1 MILDIL
7 KALVYTA
14 VFSLAATP
22 LDFRIAGAIGA
33 IDVPKDSRRM
43 HSSPIPRIGGVSLFT
58 SFALFCLIFCKE
70 TASLLC
76 CMLSGAVLIV
86 ILGIIDDCA
95 RMGAKSKLLVQGF
108 ASLAVILSARIFR
121 IEFQALSAIFSF
133 VWLITLTNAH
143 NFIDGLDGL
152 CAGVSI
158 TESLA
163 LGTVLLLGGNV
174 GLSLASFVLGG
185 ACIGFFPYNAH
196 NAKIFMGDTGSTF
209 LGFCLGAISAYLIAY
224 ELSPK
229 AVISVFL
236 IFLLPLADI
245 TFAVT
250 RRLAEGK
257 SPFAADR
264 SHIHH
269 ILADKI
275 GHFRASRRLRLISA
289 LTCLLGV
296 IVYFIL

>member
-1 MILDIL
+1 M
-7 KALVYTA
+7 
-14 VFSLAATP
+14 
-22 LDFRIAGAIGA
+22 
-33 IDVPKDSRRM
+33 
-43 HSSPIPRIGGVSLFT
+43 
-58 SFALFCLIFCKE
+58 
-70 TASLLC
+70 
-76 CMLSGAVLIV
+76 
-86 ILGIIDDCA
+86 
-95 RMGAKSKLLVQGF
+95 
-108 ASLAVILSARIFR
+108 
-121 IEFQALSAIFSF
+121 
-133 VWLITLTNAH
+133 
-143 NFIDGLDGL
+143 
-152 CAGVSI
+152 
-158 TESLA
+158 
-163 LGTVLLLGGNV
+163 GTVLLLGGNV
-174 GLSLASFVLGG
+174 GLSLASNVLGG

-209 LGFCLGAISAYLIAY
+209 LGFCLGTISAYLIAY